1 MTPDKTPAS
10 SAGISPNAEKTMEK
24 TVIAIMFVVIVTK
37 VLGFSRD
44 IFLSF
49 FYGADGLT
57 DAYLISTDIPTV
69 FFAFIGM
76 GIAASYIPVYTKIL
90 EERGHDAAERFTAN
104 VTNAVML
111 LSTVLVMPVFSIVS
125 TSFFM

>member
-1 MTPDKTPAS
+1 M
-10 SAGISPNAEKTMEK
+10 NAKEVETMEK

-76 GIAASYIPVYTKIL
+76 GIAASYIPVYTKIR
-90 EERGHDAAERFTAN
+90 EERGDVAAERFTAN
-104 VTNAVML
+104 VTNAVLL
-111 LSTVLVMPVFSIVS
+111 LSTVLVILLLVFPVPIVKL
-125 TSFFM
+125 FA